1 MDHDDDEA
9 QYDHT
14 PQTIGVNT
22 AAPIVVQVIEGED
35 NVLTYTQ
42 KKRQQLVTQL
52 MGENGEKLQ
61 NLEKGD
67 KMVVLAALD
76 GMDRAALGRKRLKTD
91 EKIGASQ
98 AQAAAII
105 AQVLQAPGAMHAGMV
120 IDGQIQQA
128 RPVPQLPTSLPE
140 PEVVPGEMDSDAA
153 QMDFDTFMAQSP
165 GPGQ

>member
-14 PQTIGVNT
+14 PQTIGVKA
-22 AAPIVVQVIEGED
+22 AAPIVVQVIDGED

-42 KKRQQLVTQL
+42 KKRQQLVTQM
-52 MGENGEKLQ
+52 MGEDGEKLA

-91 EKIGASQ
+91 EKTAASQ
-98 AQAAAII
+98 AAAAALI
-105 AQVLQAPGAMHAGMV
+105 AQVLQAPGALQAGLV
-120 IDGQIQQA
+120 IDGIA
-128 RPVPQLPTSLPE
+128 RPVPQLPTSIPE

-153 QMDFDTFMAQSP
+153 QMDFDTFMAQSQ